1 MSDDLTH
8 DKVGLVVSSPYF
20 MMGNVKPIASSVQLS
35 IQGNHGCDSI
45 MVSLEDHGRSVGE
58 CRTRNRQIRVRIL
71 PLLVLANVC
80 VSSLSP

>member
-35 IQGNHGCDSI
+35 IQGNHGRDSI
-45 MVSLEDHGRSVGE
+45 MVLKITVGQWENAGLAIDRSGFEFSL
-58 CRTRNRQIRVRIL
+58 C
-71 PLLVLANVC
+71 
-80 VSSLSP
+80 